1 MAATWLAL
9 FVALTPFYRPYARLF
24 LPLTLAACLLGGYGL
39 ARIVS
44 WRRTGGHVIFEVI
57 ASLACAAVI
66 FVAIGREGRIA
77 DPWRP
82 SRAAAE
88 AAASMASTIPRGS
101 RVKVI
106 EEPPLTWYLYTMGFD
121 TLRDTAGVTVPA
133 DEPEPIYVVTGP
145 YGQDAQL
152 RSLGGRVQLKGT
164 YRMRVKDL
172 RLVDDI
178 DPPYEEAQREKELE
192 LKLYLVAPRGGNF
205 SGARS
210 APE

>member
-1 MAATWLAL
+1 MGGNTCEVETASAMIGNDYD
-9 FVALTPFYRPYARLF
+9 VA
-24 LPLTLAACLLGGYGL
+24 
-39 ARIVS
+39 VS
-44 WRRTGGHVIFEVI
+44 EDDDVQ
-57 ASLACAAVI
+57 
-66 FVAIGREGRIA
+66 
-77 DPWRP
+77 D
-82 SRAAAE
+82 
-88 AAASMASTIPRGS
+88 
-101 RVKVI
+101 
-106 EEPPLTWYLYTMGFD
+106 TMGFD
-121 TLRDTAGVTVPA
+121 TLRDAAGVTVPA

-152 RSLGGRVQLKGT
+152 RSLGERVQLKGT

-178 DPPYEEAQREKELE
+178 DPPYEEAQREKVLE